1 VLVVILYTY
10 EFFPAQKYIIRTHTH
25 TQPYTFIRS
34 QICHLIRTSIYLI
47 RRKARAYYTY
57 IILILTMQHFNRK
70 MTTLAALAKTNTFTS
85 SSSALLMKNRINNT
99 KIFRN
104 NCSDFNKFNNSN
116 YNNTRLFSTNVH
128 SQKAPTAASIS
139 EEISLEEEEEELTD
153 MMKPRLIVEQLD
165 KNIVGQDDAKRA
177 VAVALRNRWRRQ
189 QLDEDLRR
197 EVTPK
202 NILMIGPT
210 GCGKTEI
217 ARRLALLADAPF
229 LKVEATKFTEVG
241 FHGRDVDMIIRD
253 LLDNGIHLAKK
264 RLTDALHERIRKEVK
279 EEIITI
285 MYNTKSRTGSTS
297 SSVSPDSAS
306 SSKGKIYSKE
316 KSSAN
321 DKATKEQL
329 GTLYDDG
336 SLDEVVISVT
346 INQKLNIDPNNNN
359 PQEVM
364 KNMMAALNSAQG
376 AGMGDKKRK
385 EKLKVSEAK
394 SIMYDQKLQV
404 ALDEEDVTKFAIE
417 DVEQNGI
424 VFIDE
429 IDKICSS
436 GDYRGADASA
446 EGVQKDLLP
455 LIEGSTIS
463 TKHGNVNTD
472 HILFIASGAFHQCKP
487 SDLLPELQGRLP
499 IRVELKGL
507 DENDLY
513 RILTEPVTNIIVQNK
528 ALIGTEGVD
537 LDIDDDA
544 IKEIA
549 RLAAEVNRSVENIGA
564 RRLHTCMER
573 IIEEISFDAA
583 DMDDG
588 TVIKVDV
595 PKVQER
601 LGEMVEKVDLS
612 KFIL

>member
-1 VLVVILYTY
+1 MSRV
-10 EFFPAQKYIIRTHTH
+10 FKQ
-25 TQPYTFIRS
+25 
-34 QICHLIRTSIYLI
+34 
-47 RRKARAYYTY
+47 
-57 IILILTMQHFNRK
+57 
-70 MTTLAALAKTNTFTS
+70 LATS
-85 SSSALLMKNRINNT
+85 SSTKALMKNRINSNT
-99 KIFRN
+99 ASKIFKNSCN
-104 NCSDFNKFNNSN
+104 NHCNKYSNSN
-116 YNNTRLFSTNVH
+116 NHIRLFSTNAH
-128 SQKAPTAASIS
+128 SQKAPTPASIS
-139 EEISLEEEEEELTD
+139 EEISLEEEDDAEELTD

-165 KNIVGQDDAKRA
+165 KNIVGQGDAKRA

-253 LLDNGIHLAKK
+253 LLDNGIFLAKK
-264 RLTDALHERIRKEVK
+264 RLTDALHERVTNEVK
-279 EEIITI
+279 EEIIALIT
-285 MYNTKSRTGSTS
+285 NSPKNSPSGVGGSNA
-297 SSVSPDSAS
+297 PDTNAR
-306 SSKGKIYSKE
+306 GKKT
-316 KSSAN
+316 SAN
-321 DKATKEQL
+321 DEATKENL
-329 GTLYDDG
+329 RKLYDDG
-336 SLDEVVISVT
+336 QLDDHIVSVT
-346 INQKLNIDPNNNN
+346 INQKLNIDPNNS
-359 PQEVM
+359 PQDVM
-364 KNMMAALNSAQG
+364 RNMMEALNKANG
-376 AGMGDKKRK
+376 GVGDKKRK
-385 EKLKVSEAK
+385 EKIKVSEAK

-404 ALDEEDVTKFAIE
+404 ALDEEDVTKFAID

-472 HILFIASGAFHQCKP
+472 HILFVASGAFHQCKP

-507 DENDLY
+507 DEEDLY
-513 RILTEPVTNIIVQNK
+513 RILTEPVTNIIMQNK
-528 ALIGTEGVD
+528 ALIATEGVE

-544 IKEIA
+544 VKEIA

-583 DMDDG
+583 DMEDG
-588 TVIKVDV
+588 SVIKVDV

>member
-1 VLVVILYTY
+1 M
-10 EFFPAQKYIIRTHTH
+10 EG
-25 TQPYTFIRS
+25 
-34 QICHLIRTSIYLI
+34 
-47 RRKARAYYTY
+47 
-57 IILILTMQHFNRK
+57 
-70 MTTLAALAKTNTFTS
+70 
-85 SSSALLMKNRINNT
+85 
-99 KIFRN
+99 
-104 NCSDFNKFNNSN
+104 
-116 YNNTRLFSTNVH
+116 
-128 SQKAPTAASIS
+128 
-139 EEISLEEEEEELTD
+139 EEETEELTD
-153 MMKPRLIVEQLD
+153 MMKPRLIVDQLD
-165 KNIVGQDDAKRA
+165 KNIVGQRDAKRA

-189 QLDEDLRR
+189 QLNDELRR

-253 LLDNGIHLAKK
+253 LLDNGIFLAKK
-264 RLTDALHERIRKEVK
+264 RLTEALEERVREEVR
-279 EEIITI
+279 EEIIASI
-285 MYNTKSRTGSTS
+285 INSRT
-297 SSVSPDSAS
+297 SPSAS
-306 SSKGKIYSKE
+306 ATPSGLGRQTAGASTATDSSGRARGKKD
-316 KSSAN
+316 SAN
-321 DKATKEQL
+321 DEATKEQVR
-329 GTLYDDG
+329 TLYDDG
-336 SLDEVVISVT
+336 SLDDHIVKVSINPKMNMDASNPTNEMIRGIMEVV
-346 INQKLNIDPNNNN
+346 NKQG
-359 PQEVM
+359 
-364 KNMMAALNSAQG
+364 G
-376 AGMGDKKRK
+376 AGEKKRK
-385 EKLKVSEAK
+385 ENIKVSDAK
-394 SIMYDQKLQV
+394 TILYDQKMQA
-404 ALDEEDVTKFAIE
+404 ALDEEDVTKFAID

-513 RILTEPVTNIIVQNK
+513 RILTEPVSNIIVQNK
-528 ALIGTEGVD
+528 ALIGTEGVE
-537 LDIDDDA
+537 LDIDDEA
-544 IKEIA
+544 IREIA

-583 DMDDG
+583 DMDEG
-588 TVIKVDV
+588 AVIKVDAA
-595 PKVQER
+595 KVQQR
-601 LGEMVEKVDLS
+601 LGEMVEQVDLS